1 MTTLHTPAPWTAE
14 GPDEIFGDYN
24 IHEPG
29 VRAVI
34 GAVVSNLRPPEEV
47 AANARLV
54 AAAPDLLS
62 ALGDAI
68 EALAMCEPRTSHGAR
83 CSLRAMLAG
92 RAALAKA
99 TGAA

>member
-1 MTTLHTPAPWTAE
+1 VKALHSPGPWTAE

-29 VRAVI
+29 VRAAI

-54 AAAPDLLS
+54 VAAPDLLS

-68 EALAMCEPRTSHGAR
+68 EALAMCEPRTPHGAG
-83 CSLRAMLAG
+83 CSSRALLAG
-92 RAALAKA
+92 RAAMAKA
-99 TGAA
+99 LGAA